1 MIRARTASADDTRDL
16 GAALAGVL
24 QGGDVV
30 ALVGDLGAGKTAL
43 TQGLG
48 RGLGVEGPV
57 TSPTFALVHDHPG
70 RRLRLLHAD
79 VYRLDDVAEVV
90 DLGLT
95 ELVDP
100 EGDGGAVAVVEWGDK
115 AAPALPPDALW
126 AWLDFGDGEDERRVT
141 LDAAGGAWAARQDDL
156 RRALGR
162 WLEAGAPEGADA
174 AHEGPGTAVPAGGVS
189 SGDRP
194 AVAAGP

>member
-1 MIRARTASADDTRDL
+1 MIRARTASVDDTRDL

-24 QGGDVV
+24 RSGDVV

-100 EGDGGAVAVVEWGDK
+100 GDGDGDGDGAVAVVEWGDK
-115 AAPALPPDALW
+115 AAPALPADALW
-126 AWLDFGDGEDERRVT
+126 ARLDFGDDEDERRLT
-141 LDAAGGAWAARQDDL
+141 FFFSAGAAGEAWAAREDEL
-156 RRALGR
+156 RRALGP
-162 WLEAGAPEGADA
+162 WLEPSAPAGAA
-174 AHEGPGTAVPAGGVS
+174 
-189 SGDRP
+189 RR
-194 AVAAGP
+194 VAAGP